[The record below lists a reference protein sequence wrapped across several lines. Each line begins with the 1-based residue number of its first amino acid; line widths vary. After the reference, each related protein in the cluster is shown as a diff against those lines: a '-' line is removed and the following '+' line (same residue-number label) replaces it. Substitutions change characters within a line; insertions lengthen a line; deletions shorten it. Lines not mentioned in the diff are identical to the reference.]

1 MRERLYLTARDVRL
15 TLRRRSGAYRIA
27 LSENPRTS
35 PPEAPVAWSQ
45 SPLEEQTTSSG
56 GALEGSTYGVLNG
69 NIRIAV
75 PKDWA
80 AGEVGTIALEW
91 APEGG
96 SQRLVAYVQTTY
108 EETKDAPA
116 TVNLVKFE
124 VQTGGPA
131 NGP

>member
-1 MRERLYLTARDVRL
+1 
-15 TLRRRSGAYRIA
+15 
-27 LSENPRTS
+27 
-35 PPEAPVAWSQ
+35 
-45 SPLEEQTTSSG
+45 
-56 GALEGSTYGVLNG
+56 
-69 NIRIAV
+69 
-75 PKDWA
+75 
-80 AGEVGTIALEW
+80 VGTIALEW